1 MGAIHE
7 QACDKRRFGRAAGA
21 VAAHESA
28 EARRIFAVQ
37 RQKHAL
43 PVGKAVG
50 AHSFCQLGSARPRA
64 GGGVVRRAAP
74 QRVAGG
80 ENANFHGCSSLITA
94 PARRPDAARSPP
106 GGDEG
111 EIPAFVGFPD
121 EILQRPAG
129 AAGIIAV
136 DGELEAI
143 VDESLQ
149 NFSGEAGAEDEKVLA
164 DGALVQHDARR
175 ARLSNVHRQLQRR
188 GRFFSRAFPPRKS
201 RRWKRRFG

>member
-1 MGAIHE
+1 M
-7 QACDKRRFGRAAGA
+7 
-21 VAAHESA
+21 
-28 EARRIFAVQ
+28 
-37 RQKHAL
+37 
-43 PVGKAVG
+43 P
-50 AHSFCQLGSARPRA
+50 
-64 GGGVVRRAAP
+64 
-74 QRVAGG
+74 
-80 ENANFHGCSSLITA
+80 HGLL
-94 PARRPDAARSPP
+94 P

-149 NFSGEAGAEDEKVLA
+149 NFSGEADAEDEKALA
-164 DGALVQHDARR
+164 DGALVQRDARR

-188 GRFFSRAFPPRKS
+188 GRFFSRAFPTRKS